1 MLGESRPL
9 CQLVVSVPADG
20 KLKVR
25 GGLPDESL
33 HHAPSAI
40 QPRIT
45 CENTTGIANPGK
57 SPQPLYIRR
66 PVHYRPEGGGV

>member
-40 QPRIT
+40 QPRT
-45 CENTTGIANPGK
+45 
-57 SPQPLYIRR
+57 Y
-66 PVHYRPEGGGV
+66 V